1 MNPADIIALVQ
12 MVIQFLLQL
21 FGKKPA
27 AVKSYIDGTDTNVFL
42 RPFVL
47 KYRAFQLKTFTK
59 GYAVLHGLNPD
70 YVYSVVLNGLKRESV
85 DSITA
90 AADQVPAK

>member
-1 MNPADIIALVQ
+1 MNPQDIIALVQ
-12 MVIQFLLQL
+12 MVIQFLLHL
-21 FGKKPA
+21 FGKKAA
-27 AVKSYIDGTDTNVFL
+27 AVKAYIDGTDTNVLL

-47 KYRAFQLKTFTK
+47 KLRQAKLRVFTK
-59 GYAVLHGLNPD
+59 GYAVLHGLNPE
-70 YVYSVVLNGLKRESV
+70 YVYSVVLNGLKRESL